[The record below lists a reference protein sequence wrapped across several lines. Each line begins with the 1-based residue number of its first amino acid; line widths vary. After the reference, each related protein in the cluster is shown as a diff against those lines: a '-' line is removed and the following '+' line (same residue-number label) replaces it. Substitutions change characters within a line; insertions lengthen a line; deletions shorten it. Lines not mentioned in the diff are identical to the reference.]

1 MKITLRTKFIVYT
14 IVLVM
19 VIMVNVTYF
28 FTLREINAR
37 RDAARS
43 EFQRVAESIATM
55 QLLDRQ
61 DWNTY
66 QNYITQLMSFNPDIV
81 YVAIYDDRN
90 TLRAHQLN
98 TNLVDVGDRVLSRR
112 RRAEIVRQ
120 LDSGAIAAESQGD
133 LQTARVNIQMGER
146 ILGSVHVG
154 FSLIE
159 INEKLW
165 RGIRLNI
172 ILGLV
177 FIILFSFISVWISGR
192 LTRPLERLNRALTA
206 VNEGDLEQR
215 IEPETRDEIA
225 RLTESFNE
233 MMEGLRERK
242 VIDHLGQG
250 LASTFQLE
258 QLAPLVRDRLTGA
271 LGAAGARLY
280 IRDRKQD
287 DKFYEITMIDE
298 QKTKF
303 PPLSLKQADK
313 DYLKTHSNGFM
324 IDTAPGEIQDALNY
338 QPSDE
343 NGLVVP
349 MTVKD
354 DLFGLLFFALPASM
368 QEYSP
373 KQRRFAATLA
383 NQAAIALE
391 NALLYEDLR
400 EQERIQREL
409 EIAREVQQKLLPDRM
424 PQIDG
429 FQIDGICQ
437 SAQEVGGD
445 YFDFFPLADGRLGV
459 VIADVCGKGT
469 SASFYMAEIKGMMLQ
484 LTSLIYSPKKLLV
497 RLNEKLYET
506 LDRHIFVTM
515 IYGVLD
521 IPDRKFTFARAGH
534 NSLLRIGVNGNTRF
548 FTPSGIGLG
557 LDRGLLFE
565 KQLEEI
571 QMPLNRNDA
580 LLLYTDGVSET
591 MNRQKEEFGEDRLL
605 QVAGQGLHRSASEIR
620 RHIETAL
627 EEFRDEMPLSDD
639 LTLVILKCL
648 T

>member
-1 MKITLRTKFIVYT
+1 MKTSLRIKFIAYT
-14 IVLVM
+14 IVLVT

-28 FTLREINAR
+28 FTVREINAR
-37 RDAARS
+37 REAVRS

-81 YVAIYDDRN
+81 YVAIFDDRN
-90 TLRAHQLN
+90 SLRAHQLN
-98 TNLVDVGDRVLSRR
+98 TDMVDAGDRVLSKR
-112 RRAEIVRQ
+112 RRAEIVRK
-120 LDSGAIAAESQGD
+120 LDSGAIAPESRGD

-165 RGIRLNI
+165 RGIQLNI

-215 IEPETRDEIA
+215 VEPETRDEIA

-233 MMEGLRERK
+233 MVEGLKERK
-242 VIDHLGQG
+242 VIDHLGQE
-250 LASTFQLE
+250 LASTFRLE
-258 QLAPLVRDRLTGA
+258 QLAPLVRDRLKGA
-271 LGAAGARLY
+271 LGADGARLY
-280 IRDRKQD
+280 IRDRKKD
-287 DKFYEITMIDE
+287 DKFYEITVSDE

-303 PPLSLKQADK
+303 PPLSLKQADT
-313 DYLKTHSNGFM
+313 DYLKTHSNGFL
-324 IDTAPGEIQDALNY
+324 IDTAPGEIQEALNY
-338 QPSDE
+338 QPSDG
-343 NGLVVP
+343 NGLVMP
-349 MTVKD
+349 MTVKA

-368 QEYSP
+368 QAYSP

-391 NALLYEDLR
+391 NALLYDDLR
-400 EQERIQREL
+400 EQERIKREL
-409 EIAREVQQKLLPDRM
+409 EIAREVQQKLLPDKM
-424 PQIDG
+424 PQIEG

-445 YFDFFPLADGRLGV
+445 YFDFFPLGDGRLGM

-484 LTSLIYSPKKLLV
+484 LTSVISSPKQLLV
-497 RLNEKLYET
+497 QLNEKLYES

-521 IPDRKFTFARAGH
+521 VPGRKFTFARAGH
-534 NSLLRIGVNGNTRF
+534 NSLLRIGENGSTGF
-548 FTPSGIGLG
+548 LTPPGIGLG
-557 LDRGLLFE
+557 LDRGNLFE

-571 QMPLNRNDA
+571 QMPLNPNDA
-580 LLLYTDGVSET
+580 LLLYTDGVSEA
-591 MNRQKEEFGEDRLL
+591 MNRQREEFGEERLL
-605 QVAGQGLHRSASEIR
+605 KVAEQGKHRSAPEIR

-627 EEFRDEMPLSDD
+627 EEFRNEMPLSDD
-639 LTLVILKCL
+639 LTMVILKCL
-648 T
+648 I

>member
-1 MKITLRTKFIVYT
+1 LKITLRTKFIVYT

-580 LLLYTDGVSET
+580 LLLYTDGVSEA

-605 QVAGQGLHRSASEIR
+605 QVAGQGLHRSALEIR

>member
-1 MKITLRTKFIVYT
+1 
-14 IVLVM
+14 
-19 VIMVNVTYF
+19 
-28 FTLREINAR
+28 
-37 RDAARS
+37 
-43 EFQRVAESIATM
+43 
-55 QLLDRQ
+55 
-61 DWNTY
+61 
-66 QNYITQLMSFNPDIV
+66 
-81 YVAIYDDRN
+81 
-90 TLRAHQLN
+90 
-98 TNLVDVGDRVLSRR
+98 
-112 RRAEIVRQ
+112 
-120 LDSGAIAAESQGD
+120 
-133 LQTARVNIQMGER
+133 MGER

-605 QVAGQGLHRSASEIR
+605 QVAGQGLHRSALEIR